1 MNYAHLLQKCKNEI
15 VFITLCEDDFD
26 NVVFKGTQY
35 ALNNRLDE
43 DQYLQHLIIDR
54 EVDSF
59 KIDGTCLIVVL
70 IR

>member
-1 MNYAHLLQKCKNEI
+1 MKYVHLLQKCKNEI
-15 VFITLCEDDFD
+15 NFITLCKDDFD
-26 NVVFKGTQY
+26 HVVFTGTHY
-35 ALNNRLDE
+35 ELGKRIDE
-43 DQYLQHLIIDR
+43 DQSLQHLIIGG

>member
-15 VFITLCEDDFD
+15 IFITLCEDDFD

-35 ALNNRLDE
+35 ELNKRLDD
-43 DQYLQHLIIDR
+43 DQYLQLIGR

-59 KIDGTCLIVVL
+59 KIDGTCLIIVL
-70 IR
+70 AR

>member
-15 VFITLCEDDFD
+15 IFITLCEDDFD
-26 NVVFKGTQY
+26 NVVFEGTQY
-35 ALNNRLDE
+35 ELNNILDD
-43 DQYLQHLIIDR
+43 DQYLQLIGR

>member
-15 VFITLCEDDFD
+15 IFITLCEDDFD

-35 ALNNRLDE
+35 ELNKSLDF
-43 DQYLQHLIIDR
+43 DQYLQLIGR

-59 KIDGTCLIVVL
+59 KIDGTCLIIVL
-70 IR
+70 AR

>member
-15 VFITLCEDDFD
+15 IFITLCKDDFD

-35 ALNNRLDE
+35 ELNKRLDE
-43 DQYLQHLIIDR
+43 DQYLQHLIIGR

>member
-1 MNYAHLLQKCKNEI
+1 MNYAHLLQKCKNEVI
-15 VFITLCEDDFD
+15 FITLCKDDFD

-35 ALNNRLDE
+35 ELNKRLDE
-43 DQYLQHLIIDR
+43 DQYLQHLIIGR

-59 KIDGTCLIVVL
+59 KIDGTCLTVVL

>member
-15 VFITLCEDDFD
+15 IFITLCEDDFD

-35 ALNNRLDE
+35 ELNKILDD
-43 DQYLQHLIIDR
+43 DQYLQLISR

>member
-35 ALNNRLDE
+35 ELNKRLDD
-43 DQYLQHLIIDR
+43 DQYLQLIGR

-70 IR
+70 TK

>member
-15 VFITLCEDDFD
+15 IFITLCEDDFD

-35 ALNNRLDE
+35 ELNNRLDD
-43 DQYLQHLIIDR
+43 DQYLQLIGR

-59 KIDGTCLIVVL
+59 KIDGTCLIIVL
-70 IR
+70 AR

>member
-15 VFITLCEDDFD
+15 IFITLCEDDFD

-35 ALNNRLDE
+35 ELNNRLDD
-43 DQYLQHLIIDR
+43 DQYLQLIGR

>member
-15 VFITLCEDDFD
+15 IFITLCEDDFD

-35 ALNNRLDE
+35 NLNNILYD
-43 DQYLQHLIIDR
+43 DQYLQLLIGR

-59 KIDGTCLIVVL
+59 KIDGTCLIIVL
-70 IR
+70 AR